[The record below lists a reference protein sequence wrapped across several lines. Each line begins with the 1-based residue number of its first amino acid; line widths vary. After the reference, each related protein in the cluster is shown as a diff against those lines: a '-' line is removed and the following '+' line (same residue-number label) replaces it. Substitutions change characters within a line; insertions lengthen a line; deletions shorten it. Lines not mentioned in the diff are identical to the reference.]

1 MRLDKY
7 LKISRLVKRRTVA
20 NDLATGGHVA
30 INGKVAKP
38 AQEVKVG
45 DELRLRFGNRLLVVR
60 VEKTPEKAPAVQD
73 APTLYTVLT
82 ETPIQSML

>member
-30 INGKVAKP
+30 INGKVAK
-38 AQEVKVG
+38 ASSEVKVG
-45 DELRLRFGNRLLVVR
+45 DELQLRFGNRLTVVR
-60 VEKTPEKAPAVQD
+60 IEKTPEKAPSVQD
-73 APTLYTVLT
+73 APSLYLVLS

>member
-20 NDLATGGHVA
+20 NDLASGGHAVL
-30 INGKVAKP
+30 NGKVAK
-38 AQEVKVG
+38 ASTEVKPG
-45 DELRLRFGNRLLVVR
+45 DELQLRFGNRLLNVR
-60 VEKTPEKAPAVQD
+60 IEKTPSKAPSVQD
-73 APTLYTVLT
+73 ASTLYTLLS